1 MSFMNTIRMS
11 NGFNPGQDRRPDLV
25 PNYLHRLP
33 AYNKRSQIACKDVIT
48 RPRTIQFCVYYRTQQ
63 DKDKKN

>member
-25 PNYLHRLP
+25 SNYFHRLP
-33 AYNKRSQIACKDVIT
+33 AYNNRSQIACKDVIT
-48 RPRTIQFCVYYRTQQ
+48 RPGTICVYCRTQQ
-63 DKDKKN
+63 EKDKKN